1 MATPFTGGAS
11 LALAVGLSAGASTVA
26 VGGTVLTGAAMAEVL
41 NGVENELR
49 SK

>member
-11 LALAVGLSAGASTVA
+11 LAIAAGLSTAASTAA

-41 NGVENELR
+41 NGVENEL
-49 SK
+49 KLK